1 MLISMTAFMA
11 EDKSNSCSLIRLD
24 ISALPRSALAVLAEN
39 GTEHWRRK
47 SPGSRLVLSSVHLA
61 QGHSNM
67 QIAAMVGWLSLM
79 PPEPQHGSIFF
90 PLDGQSF
97 SSSSEFMILVLVTK
111 VIPPPNKLITVQS
124 WRNKDKIHIIRFSAF
139 LMHSCWH

>member
-1 MLISMTAFMA
+1 MLISMTAVMA

-24 ISALPRSALAVLAEN
+24 ISALPRSALAVFAEN
-39 GTEHWRRK
+39 GMEHWWRK

-67 QIAAMVGWLSLM
+67 QIAGMVGWLSLM
-79 PPEPQHGSIFF
+79 PPEPQHRSIFF
-90 PLDGQSF
+90 PLGGQSF
-97 SSSSEFMILVLVTK
+97 SSSSEFMILVFVTK
-111 VIPPPNKLITVQS
+111 VIPPNKLIAVQS
-124 WRNKDKIHIIRFSAF
+124 WRNKDKIHIIRFYAF